1 MRATLKAALADRLIM
16 GMPMSMR
23 HMQGMSQ
30 VVHTA
35 MLVMAEASHR
45 VYANLPMRFALTS
58 DGRNRLMS
66 NTTPLF
72 TPRGLPRQAGQAS
85 LCAPGV
91 ASETVMRSVQCPVAG
106 LLLALHVGHVCQEA
120 RQDLVVVLEER
131 LPLVEG
137 IDLSHV
143 LVRQREI
150 EEVDVVRD
158 VRGCL

>member
-1 MRATLKAALADRLIM
+1 M

-23 HMQGMSQ
+23 HMQGISQ

-35 MLVMAEASHR
+35 MLVIAEASHR
-45 VYANLPMRFALTS
+45 VCANLPMRFALTS

-91 ASETVMRSVQCPVAG
+91 ATETVVRLAQCAVVG
-106 LLLALHVGHVCQEA
+106 LLLSVHVGHVCEEPG
-120 RQDLVVVLEER
+120 QDLVVVLEER

-137 IDLSHV
+137 IDLGHV
-143 LVRQREI
+143 LVGQRKVEQ
-150 EEVDVVRD
+150 VDVLSD
-158 VRGCL
+158 V